1 MKKYFIEKE
10 FYSKCCDS
18 YISYE
23 TGAYDD
29 MNFETEAAAKA
40 YAERNL
46 YRLENNEAFSIYE
59 VDIIE
64 EIEYVERI
72 KKGE

>member
-10 FYSKCCDS
+10 FYSKSCDS

-23 TGAYDD
+23 AGAYDD
-29 MNFETEAAAKA
+29 MSFKTESAAKE

-46 YRLENNEAFSIYE
+46 YRLENYEAFSIYE